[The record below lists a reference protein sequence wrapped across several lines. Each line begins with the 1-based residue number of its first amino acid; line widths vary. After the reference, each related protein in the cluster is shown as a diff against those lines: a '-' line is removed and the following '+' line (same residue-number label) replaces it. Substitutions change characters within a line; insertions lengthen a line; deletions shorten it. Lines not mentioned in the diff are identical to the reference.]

1 MHCLHKILVYIPD
14 VDKEYEKADKTDL
27 MDSIRLYAETE
38 TESYYEQAYDWRE
51 TDTAGRW
58 EDVYPNNVIL
68 AADDSDRFVKELEEC
83 LLSQKNEIDE
93 GYAQIKNTVGTDL
106 TEIINGIWNMKDYS
120 DKQNGFTNMTAYY
133 LHHISDLLY
142 GDYNFDSMFYNAH
155 EYTGRIYLSD
165 IDDVKKNPEEWALV
179 MFDYHY

>member
-14 VDKEYEKADKTDL
+14 VEKECGKTDRTEL
-27 MDSIRLYAETE
+27 MDEIRSHAEDR

-68 AADDSDRFVKELEEC
+68 ASDDSDRFVKELEEC
-83 LLSQKNEIDE
+83 LLSQKREIDE

-106 TEIINGIWNMKDYS
+106 TEIINGIWNMRDYS
-120 DKQNGFTNMTAYY
+120 DKQDGFTNMTAYY

-142 GDYNFDSMFYNAH
+142 GDYNHDSMFYNAH
-155 EYTGRIYLSD
+155 EYTGRIYQSD
-165 IDDVKKNPEEWALV
+165 IEEVKKTPENWALV
-179 MFDYHY
+179 MFDYHF